1 MLTIIKRS
9 TERSY
14 TTMTE
19 SDKKSEI
26 EVLSKRLIAL
36 KRNKVEEPLL
46 DDHYSQAHFAWRMVI
61 ELVAGLAIGF
71 GIGFGLD
78 YLFNSKPLFMI
89 LFILLGMAA
98 GINVMLKTAKEIGAE
113 QVRHTNSAKKKEK

>member
-1 MLTIIKRS
+1 
-9 TERSY
+9 
-14 TTMTE
+14 MTE

-113 QVRHTNSAKKKEK
+113 QVKHTNSGKKKENNFDGTD

>member
-1 MLTIIKRS
+1 
-9 TERSY
+9 
-14 TTMTE
+14 MTE

-26 EVLSKRLIAL
+26 EVLSERLIAL

-71 GIGFGLD
+71 GIGWGLD
-78 YLFNSKPLFMI
+78 FLFNSKPLFMI

-113 QVRHTNSAKKKEK
+113 QVRHTNSAEKKEK

>member
-1 MLTIIKRS
+1 
-9 TERSY
+9 
-14 TTMTE
+14 MTE

-113 QVRHTNSAKKKEK
+113 QVKHTNSAKNKENNFDGTD

>member
-1 MLTIIKRS
+1 
-9 TERSY
+9 
-14 TTMTE
+14 MTE

-113 QVRHTNSAKKKEK
+113 QVKHTNSAKEKENNFDGTD

>member
-1 MLTIIKRS
+1 
-9 TERSY
+9 
-14 TTMTE
+14 MTE

-26 EVLSKRLIAL
+26 EVLSERLIAL

-71 GIGFGLD
+71 GIGWGLD

-113 QVRHTNSAKKKEK
+113 QVRHINSAKKKEK

>member
-1 MLTIIKRS
+1 
-9 TERSY
+9 
-14 TTMTE
+14 MTE

-36 KRNKVEEPLL
+36 KRNKVEKPLL

-113 QVRHTNSAKKKEK
+113 QVKHTNSAKKKENNFDGTD

>member
-1 MLTIIKRS
+1 
-9 TERSY
+9 
-14 TTMTE
+14 MTE

>member
-1 MLTIIKRS
+1 
-9 TERSY
+9 
-14 TTMTE
+14 MTE

-26 EVLSKRLIAL
+26 EVLSERLIAL

-71 GIGFGLD
+71 GIGWGLD

-98 GINVMLKTAKEIGAE
+98 GINVMLKTAKEIAAE
-113 QVRHTNSAKKKEK
+113 QIRHTNSAKKKEK

>member
-1 MLTIIKRS
+1 
-9 TERSY
+9 
-14 TTMTE
+14 MTE

-113 QVRHTNSAKKKEK
+113 QVKDANSAKKKENNFDGTD

>member
-1 MLTIIKRS
+1 
-9 TERSY
+9 
-14 TTMTE
+14 MTE

-26 EVLSKRLIAL
+26 QVLSERLNAL
-36 KRNKVEEPLL
+36 KKNKVDEPLL

-61 ELVAGLAIGF
+61 ELVAGLVIGF
-71 GIGFGLD
+71 GIGWGLD

-98 GINVMLKTAKEIGAE
+98 GYPSI
-113 QVRHTNSAKKKEK
+113 R

>member
-1 MLTIIKRS
+1 
-9 TERSY
+9 
-14 TTMTE
+14 MTE
-19 SDKKSEI
+19 SEKKSEI
-26 EVLSKRLIAL
+26 EVFSKRLIAL
-36 KRNKVEEPLL
+36 KRNKVEEHLL

-113 QVRHTNSAKKKEK
+113 QVKHTNSAKEKENNFDGKD